1 MNRNCRANP
10 LLANQEVVAMSD
22 EVIQLRGTDFDEC
35 MDFLNEVFSE
45 HAPHDFAGMLPSIYR
60 PTDEQMACNYAIRV
74 DGKLAAVV
82 GLFPAQW
89 QVGDQVLKVG
99 GIGGVSTHKRVR
111 GAGYMKTLMNHCVG
125 VMQEEQ
131 YHLSW
136 LGGQRQRYG
145 YFGYET
151 CGVSTNMSLSPT
163 NLRHALP
170 ETAITF
176 SPIEADDDRSLT
188 FAHRLHT
195 HQSVH
200 CQRPADVFH
209 RFLVGGFRTPY
220 LARDETDTVIGYL
233 VARRGEVTEWVA
245 EDDDHAIVMAGA
257 WVRDRGEQANF
268 WLMPTQT
275 GLAQRLGALAESTVI
290 RTSGNWQVFDWA
302 ATIGALLQVQ
312 AAEQGLPDGRVRFGI
327 EGYGALEIDVENDWV
342 CCRRTEASA
351 SVVWHPFEAM
361 RALFGPLPAHMV
373 VNVSPE
379 LSALHGWCPLPL
391 GWSHQDYV

>member
-1 MNRNCRANP
+1 
-10 LLANQEVVAMSD
+10 VVAMSD

-45 HAPHDFAGMLPSIYR
+45 HAPHDFAAMLPSIYQ

-99 GIGGVSTHKRVR
+99 GIGGVSTHKRMR

-125 VMQEEQ
+125 VMQKEQ

-170 ETAITF
+170 ETAITC
-176 SPIEADDDRSLT
+176 SPIEANDDCSLA
-188 FAHRLHT
+188 FAHRLHA

-209 RFLVGGFRTPY
+209 RFLVGGFRRPY
-220 LARDETDTVIGYL
+220 LARDETDTAIGYL

-245 EDDDHAIVMAGA
+245 EDDDHAIAMAGA

-275 GLAQRLGALAESTVI
+275 GLAQRLGALAESTAI

-327 EGYGALEIDVENDWV
+327 EGYGVLEIDVENDRI